1 MRPIAG
7 RHHGKEATGS
17 LKCGRLAG
25 EEPTLAEQV
34 PPGGRRRRW
43 RRRNG
48 LKGLIQARRDDA
60 DAARIRG
67 EHHSDGFGK
76 QRDAVQVQV
85 GELVGTRG
93 GDGFFRGRSSRL
105 RLRFEA
111 GTLGGGAGHEGVV
124 LLLEGWCRR
133 GVFLLRGPVAAGE
146 PGFRRGCGELGRGD
160 VPGADYGGG
169 RGEAVVEGVHV
180 VGGEGVVDG
189 GGDGGHPAAD
199 AEAIEVGF
207 AVVFLEEK
215 RGGLVYGVHGEAG

>member
-7 RHHGKEATGS
+7 RHHGKEAIGS
-17 LKCGRLAG
+17 LKCCRLSG
-25 EEPTLAEQV
+25 EEPTLPEQV
-34 PPGGRRRRW
+34 PPGGRRRR
-43 RRRNG
+43 NG
-48 LKGLIQARRDDA
+48 LKRLIQARRDDA
-60 DAARIRG
+60 AAARIRG
-67 EHHSDGFGK
+67 KHHSDGFGK

-93 GDGFFRGRSSRL
+93 GDGFFRGRSARL

-111 GTLGGGAGHEGVV
+111 GTLGGGAGHEGV
-124 LLLEGWCRR
+124 WCRR
-133 GVFLLRGPVAAGE
+133 GVFLLRGPVAAGD

-160 VPGADYGGG
+160 VPGADYGGA

-215 RGGLVYGVHGEAG
+215 RGGLVDGVHGEAG